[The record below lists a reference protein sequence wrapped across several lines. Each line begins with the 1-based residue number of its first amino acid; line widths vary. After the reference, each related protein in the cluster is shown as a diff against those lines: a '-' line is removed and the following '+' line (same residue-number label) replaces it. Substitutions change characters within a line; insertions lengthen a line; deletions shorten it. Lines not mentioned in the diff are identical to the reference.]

1 MAGYSRM
8 AVNQTVTRILSSPG
22 MAAQRMASGRE
33 KVLAENGEFDA
44 VLALELDGVPG
55 S

>member
-1 MAGYSRM
+1 M

-33 KVLAENGEFDA
+33 KVLAENGEFDV